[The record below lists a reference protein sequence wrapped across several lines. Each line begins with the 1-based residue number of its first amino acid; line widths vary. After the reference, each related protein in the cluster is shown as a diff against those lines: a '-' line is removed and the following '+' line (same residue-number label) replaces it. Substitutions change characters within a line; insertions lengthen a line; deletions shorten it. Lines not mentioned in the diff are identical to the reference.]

1 MNEGARADA
10 DSEHPLLRE
19 LMNLID
25 KSVTFKGEL
34 ISGEDLAIE
43 GRVEGKVELKDYLP
57 TLKSNG
63 KIKAEVFAK
72 TLIVMGEIDG
82 AIVKGHVVAPRV
94 AIEEGAYVRGSVEMQ
109 RQVGRQRQE
118 SQQQRRPA

>member
-43 GRVEGKVELKDYLP
+43 GRVEGKV
-57 TLKSNG
+57 
-63 KIKAEVFAK
+63 
-72 TLIVMGEIDG
+72 
-82 AIVKGHVVAPRV
+82 
-94 AIEEGAYVRGSVEMQ
+94 
-109 RQVGRQRQE
+109 
-118 SQQQRRPA
+118 